1 MGFLPFFNL
10 LCFGTTDAAE
20 RRKQQSRNNN
30 KLEHLINVNPLLDYF
45 TYFFY
50 IFFSFAKRSKGERD

>member
-45 TYFFY
+45 TYFSHLPKVRRGY
-50 IFFSFAKRSKGERD
+50 VTDVR